1 MAYCYEKKTDRKGNI
16 YIEITGYEGSIRH
29 LVIPAMME
37 NIPVRSIGKYA
48 FSGREDLCSLT
59 LPETIDTLGR
69 QAFYNCKNLTTLSLF
84 DSVEDY

>member
-37 NIPVRSIGKYA
+37 IYRCEALENTLFPA
-48 FSGREDLCSLT
+48 GRICV
-59 LPETIDTLGR
+59 P
-69 QAFYNCKNLTTLSLF
+69 
-84 DSVEDY
+84 

>member
-1 MAYCYEKKTDRKGNI
+1 MAYCYERKTDRKGNI

-59 LPETIDTLGR
+59 LPEKIDTLGGQAAYDFKRTTCR
-69 QAFYNCKNLTTLSLF
+69 Q
-84 DSVEDY
+84 

>member
-37 NIPVRSIGKYA
+37 NIPGGSVFPDTSRDNRYSGKT
-48 FSGREDLCSLT
+48 GIL
-59 LPETIDTLGR
+59 
-69 QAFYNCKNLTTLSLF
+69 
-84 DSVEDY
+84 